1 MTEGECALVRISAA
15 MATRRKDALQGAFE
29 RARGVAP
36 DEAVEEVILQGYLF
50 LGFPAALNA
59 MSMWRRISGRVSPT
73 PTEQDCAGWEARGQV
88 VCAEVYA
95 GQYQRLR
102 ENIRALHSDLESWMV
117 MEGYGKVLGRPGLD
131 LTVREL
137 CIASLLAVL
146 GTPKQLFSHL
156 RGAINVG
163 ATSTQVEQALEL
175 ARPYMDEGASG
186 LAWKTWE
193 RVVGRQTPHAEA

>member
-1 MTEGECALVRISAA
+1 VTEGECALVRISAA
-15 MATRRKDALQGAFE
+15 MATRRKDALQDAFG

-59 MSMWRRISGRVSPT
+59 MSMWRRISGRAPPNPS
-73 PTEQDCAGWEARGQV
+73 EQDCAAWEARGQV

-102 ENIRALHSDLESWMV
+102 EHISALHPDLESWMV
-117 MEGYGKVLGRPGLD
+117 REGYGKVLGRPGLD
-131 LTVREL
+131 LPVREL
-137 CIASLLAVL
+137 CVASLLAVL

-156 RGAINVG
+156 RGALNVG
-163 ATSTQVEQALEL
+163 ATPAQVEQALEL
-175 ARPYMDEGASG
+175 ARPYMDDVSSG

-193 RVVGRQTPHAEA
+193 RVVGSRAPHAEA